1 MTEAAGARAPGI
13 SPEAEAHATRAAAGS
28 GGSSPPG
35 ADHGAAADLEQRLGL
50 TFKDASLLD
59 LALTHRSYAYEN
71 DVVETNE
78 RMEFLG
84 DAILNL
90 CVTDL
95 LYARFPTYLEGDLAK
110 LRASLVSEP
119 ALAAVAGE
127 FDLGEVIRLGRGESQ
142 SGGRDKPSIKA
153 DALEA
158 VLGAVYLDGGITAIR
173 RLVKR
178 LFGSRIEAAV
188 GKEIP
193 KDAKT
198 RLQEIVTRAHGI
210 LPRYRVSGSGPDH
223 AKQFR
228 AEVYV
233 NDEFCGA
240 GDGRSKKEA
249 EQAAAAEALKV
260 LDEPRSIDNADM
272 EAADA

>member
-1 MTEAAGARAPGI
+1 VGAEDDPRAVFERKLGV
-13 SPEAEAHATRAAAGS
+13 SFRDAEL
-28 GGSSPPG
+28 
-35 ADHGAAADLEQRLGL
+35 LE
-50 TFKDASLLD
+50 

-71 DVVETNE
+71 ELTETNE
-78 RMEFLG
+78 RLEFLG

-95 LYARFPTYLEGDLAK
+95 LYAKFPTYLEGDLAK

-119 ALAAVAGE
+119 ALADVASE
-127 FDLGEVIRLGRGESQ
+127 LDLGDAIKLGRGESQ

-158 VLGAVYLDGGITAIR
+158 VIGSVYLDGGISGVR

-178 LFGSRIEAAV
+178 LFGARIEDAV

-198 RLQEIVTRAHGI
+198 RLQEVVTRRYAM
-210 LPRYRVSGSGPDH
+210 LPRYRVVGSGPDH
-223 AKQFR
+223 AKRFN
-228 AEVYV
+228 AEVFV
-233 NDEFCGA
+233 MDESYGQ
-240 GDGRSKKEA
+240 GEGRSKKEA
-249 EQAAAAEALKV
+249 EQAAAAQALV
-260 LDEPRSIDNADM
+260 ILDEQLRL
-272 EAADA
+272 EAPEEMAESDA

>member
-1 MTEAAGARAPGI
+1 VIEAAGAPAPGDPGV
-13 SPEAEAHATRAAAGS
+13 SPGSTEARGAA
-28 GGSSPPG
+28 PG
-35 ADHGAAADLEQRLGL
+35 PDGHGAPEELEKRLGL
-50 TFKDASLLD
+50 SFRNPALLD

-71 DVVETNE
+71 DVTETNE
-78 RMEFLG
+78 RLEFLG

-95 LYARFPTYLEGDLAK
+95 LYARFPTHLEGDLAK

-119 ALAAVAGE
+119 ALAMVAGE
-127 FDLGEVIRLGRGESQ
+127 LDLGQSIRLGRGESQ

-173 RLVKR
+173 KLVKR
-178 LFGSRIEAAV
+178 LFGSRIEAAA

-198 RLQEIVTRAHGI
+198 RLQEIVTRAHGL
-210 LPRYRVSGSGPDH
+210 LPRYRVTGSGPDH
-223 AKQFR
+223 AKQFH
-228 AEVYV
+228 AEVFV

-249 EQAAAAEALKV
+249 EQAAAAQALELLEPKDPEEEA
-260 LDEPRSIDNADM
+260 
-272 EAADA
+272 EAANA